1 MMKQGLFLLLL
12 ALTLLSGCK
21 PQVSLSGA
29 TIPADAKTISVA
41 FFKNNST
48 LGAPSLSQRFTEKLR
63 STVSQQTNLALSAQN
78 GDLQFDGYIADYQVS
93 PVAAQSND
101 QAAQNRV
108 TISVNVKY
116 TNKLDPT
123 KDFEQVFTQFAD
135 LPSTSNI
142 ATEEPKL
149 VQEIFRKITEDIFN
163 RAFNNW

>member
-1 MMKQGLFLLLL
+1 MLLILC
-12 ALTLLSGCK
+12 SCK

-29 TIPADAKTISVA
+29 TIPANAKTISVA

-63 STVSQQTNLALSAQN
+63 ATVSQQTNLALSTQN

-123 KDFEQVFTQFAD
+123 RDFEQVFTQFAD

-142 ATEEPKL
+142 STEEPKL

-163 RAFNNW
+163 RAFNDW